1 MVDIIRKTVLMACLF
16 TLNTNVGAQTPEYLT
31 NETTAA
37 ESVTELES
45 SLTQIISPERLQ
57 RAGLWRLPDTGPF
70 LNDSQTTFRFRGYDF
85 ERTDGFGTTLSQAF
99 TMGGE
104 LGFESGRWKDKL
116 SIAASWYT
124 SQGVNAPE
132 DLGGTGLLGPG
143 QSDISVIGRAF
154 VRLDFGSLRAR
165 FYRQDFMM
173 PYINRQDSRMVPNTH
188 EAYGVAWVGE
198 KLSYLGGQVTKIKRR
213 TSEEFIP
220 MAQAAGV
227 AGGTA
232 GTTIAGL
239 RYTTAGVEVGGLI
252 AYTHNAFNIA
262 YGEANWARTI
272 SDNLAVKLS
281 AQYTD
286 QRSVGRQDLGNFSTH
301 VWGVRLGGS
310 FRNGSFTLA
319 YTKTDEGAVIRSPFG
334 GRPGFNSMMI
344 LNFERAGEEARRIS
358 LSYHFGR
365 VGLPGLSLQTNFGRG
380 RNAIDAITGLPLS
393 DDKEDDVTIDYR
405 PQQGKLE
412 GLWIRLRTADV
423 SRMDAATDRNDVRL
437 IINYD
442 FAML

>member
-1 MVDIIRKTVLMACLF
+1 MAIVIRKTVLMACLF
-16 TLNTNVGAQTPEYLT
+16 TLNTNARAQTPEYLT

-37 ESVTELES
+37 ASVTELET

-116 SIAASWYT
+116 SVAASWYT

-188 EAYGVAWVGE
+188 EAYGVA
-198 KLSYLGGQVTKIKRR
+198 
-213 TSEEFIP
+213 
-220 MAQAAGV
+220 
-227 AGGTA
+227 GGTA

-262 YGEANWARTI
+262 YGEVNWARTI
-272 SDNLAVKLS
+272 SDNLAV
-281 AQYTD
+281 
-286 QRSVGRQDLGNFSTH
+286 
-301 VWGVRLGGS
+301 
-310 FRNGSFTLA
+310 
-319 YTKTDEGAVIRSPFG
+319 E
-334 GRPGFNSMMI
+334 
-344 LNFERAGEEARRIS
+344 
-358 LSYHFGR
+358 
-365 VGLPGLSLQTNFGRG
+365 
-380 RNAIDAITGLPLS
+380 
-393 DDKEDDVTIDYR
+393 
-405 PQQGKLE
+405 
-412 GLWIRLRTADV
+412 
-423 SRMDAATDRNDVRL
+423 
-437 IINYD
+437 
-442 FAML
+442 

>member
-1 MVDIIRKTVLMACLF
+1 MTDTIRKTALMACLF
-16 TLNTNVGAQTPEYLT
+16 TVNSNVGAQTAEYLT

-37 ESVTELES
+37 ESVTELET
-45 SLTQIISPERLQ
+45 SLTQIISPERLE
-57 RAGLWRLPDTGPF
+57 RAGRWRLPEAGPF
-70 LNDSQTTFRFRGYDF
+70 LNDSQTSFKFRGYDF
-85 ERTDGFGTTLSQAF
+85 ERTDGFGTTLSQAS
-99 TMGGE
+99 TIGGE
-104 LGFESGRWKDKL
+104 LRLESGQWKDKL
-116 SIAASWYT
+116 SVAASWYT
-124 SQGVNAPE
+124 SQGVNTPE
-132 DLGGTGLLGPG
+132 NLDGTGLLGPG

-154 VRLDFGSLRAR
+154 VRVDVGGFRAR

-173 PYINRQDSRMVPNTH
+173 PYINRQDIRMVPITH
-188 EAYGVAWVGE
+188 EAYGFAWVGE
-198 KLSYLGGQVTKIKRR
+198 KLSYLGGHVTKIKRR

-239 RYTTAGVEVGGLI
+239 RYETAGLEFGGLI
-252 AYTHNAFNIA
+252 AYTHDAFNIA
-262 YGEANWARTI
+262 YGEANWAHTI
-272 SDNLAVKLS
+272 SDNLAVTLS

-286 QRSVGRQDLGNFSTH
+286 QRSVGQQDLGDFSTQTR
-301 VWGVRLGGS
+301 GVRFGGS
-310 FRNGSFTLA
+310 FRNASFTLA
-319 YTKTDEGAVIRSPFG
+319 YSETDEAAAIRSPFG
-334 GRPGFNSMMI
+334 GPPSFNSMMI
-344 LNFERAGEEARRIS
+344 LDFDRAGEESRRIS

-365 VGLPGLSLQTNFGRG
+365 VGLPGLSVQTNFGRG

-393 DDKEDDVTIDYR
+393 DDEEDDVTIDYR

-423 SRMDAATDRNDVRL
+423 SRMDPASDRSDVRL